1 MNDIKSSSREIAKII
16 KVIDEIAFQTN
27 LLALNAAVEAARAG
41 DAGAGFAVV
50 AQEVRSLAQRSAEAA
65 RTTAT
70 MIEDATTRADR
81 GQQIAARVDGSLG
94 EITSA
99 TAEVNAILAN
109 ILTASTEQAKGIGEV
124 NGAIGELDR
133 VTQQNAGNSEELAA
147 GAEETAA
154 QATSLKGLVARFKI
168 ASGQAL
174 ACLTMIQ
181 FDKRIAMNPS

>member
-1 MNDIKSSSREIAKII
+1 
-16 KVIDEIAFQTN
+16 
-27 LLALNAAVEAARAG
+27 
-41 DAGAGFAVV
+41 
-50 AQEVRSLAQRSAEAA
+50 
-65 RTTAT
+65 

-168 ASGQAL
+168 AS
-174 ACLTMIQ
+174 
-181 FDKRIAMNPS
+181 